1 MLSEEEA
8 FTLVETILKPNC
20 LNDVQAL
27 VFRQCWLG
35 KTYQMIGDEN
45 GYDPDYIRVVG
56 SRLWQLLSD
65 PLGIKITKNNLHTA
79 LRQSLDKTS
88 SSRAVIPLNQLPFPD
103 GIVPLNS
110 PLYIE
115 RPPIEHRAYAEIIK
129 PAALLRI
136 KAPSKMGKTSLML
149 RILAFTQE
157 NNYHTVRLNL
167 QQADNTLFTHLD
179 RFLRWICANI
189 ARQLNKDP
197 RLDDYWDEELG
208 SKVSCTAYLQGYILE
223 SLDKPLVLAI
233 DEVNHLFEYGQIAQ
247 EFLPLLRFWHEEG
260 NNIDIWQ
267 NLRLIIVHSTEIYIP
282 LKFQQSP
289 FNVGIPIQIPEFT
302 LEQVQTL
309 AAFHSLSN
317 IIDNPEKKPLNN
329 LMSMVGGHP
338 YLIRLALYHLYQDGI
353 TMEQLLE
360 EAATPTG
367 IYHHHLQNHLITLQK
382 HPDLASA
389 FVTVIKAKKP
399 IQLSTIIAY
408 KLASMGLVKLQGNNV
423 FPSCQLYCLYFSSF
437 LGYFESDKS
446 RDS

>member
-8 FTLVETILKPNC
+8 FTFIETILKPNC

-35 KTYQMIGDEN
+35 NTYQTIAEQN
-45 GYDPDYIRVVG
+45 GYDSDYIRVVG

-65 PLGIKITKNNLHTA
+65 TLDIKITKSNLQTA
-79 LRQSLDKTS
+79 LRQAFNKTPS
-88 SSRAVIPLNQLPFPD
+88 VSVSCLGQLPFPD
-103 GIVPLNS
+103 GTVPLNS
-110 PLYIE
+110 PLYVE
-115 RPPIEHRAYAEIIK
+115 RPPIEHRAYTEIIK

-149 RILAFTQE
+149 RILAFAKE

-167 QQADNTLFTHLD
+167 QQADNTLFSHLD

-189 ARQLNKDP
+189 AHQLHKNP

-233 DEVNHLFEYGQIAQ
+233 DEVNHLFEYGQISQ

-260 NNIDIWQ
+260 NNLEIWQ

-289 FNVGIPIQIPEFT
+289 FNVGIPIQLSEFT
-302 LEQVQTL
+302 LEQVQDL
-309 AAFHSLSN
+309 AELHFLSHLTN
-317 IIDNPEKKPLNN
+317 DEDQKPLEK
-329 LMSMVGGHP
+329 LMEMVGGHP
-338 YLIRLALYHLYQDGI
+338 YLIRLAFYHLYQDEI
-353 TMEQLLE
+353 TIQQLLE
-360 EAATPTG
+360 EAPTPTG

-382 HPDLASA
+382 NPNLAHA
-389 FVTVIKAKKP
+389 FAKVITADKP
-399 IQLSTIIAY
+399 IQLETIIAY
-408 KLASMGLVKLQGNNV
+408 KLASMGLVKLQGKEV
-423 FPSCQLYCLYFSSF
+423 FPSCQLYCLYFSTF
-437 LGYFESDKS
+437 LVN
-446 RDS
+446 

>member
-1 MLSEEEA
+1 MLSEEDA
-8 FTLVETILKPNC
+8 FTLVETILKPNS

-35 KTYQMIGDEN
+35 KTYQMIAEEN

-56 SRLWQLLSD
+56 SRLWQLLSETLD
-65 PLGIKITKNNLHTA
+65 IKITKSNIQTA
-79 LRQSLDKTS
+79 LRQSVHKTPFVSVGFLD
-88 SSRAVIPLNQLPFPD
+88 RLPFPD

-110 PLYIE
+110 PFYIE
-115 RPPIEHRAYAEIIK
+115 RPPIEHLAYAEIIK

-149 RILAFTQE
+149 KILAFSEE
-157 NNYHTVRLNL
+157 NNYHIVRLNL
-167 QQADNTLFTHLD
+167 QQADNNLFTHLD
-179 RFLRWICANI
+179 QFLRWICANI
-189 ARQLNKDP
+189 ARQLNKVP
-197 RLDDYWDEELG
+197 KLDDYWDEELG

-223 SLDKPLVLAI
+223 SLDHPLVLAI

-289 FNVGIPIQIPEFT
+289 FNVGIPIQLPEFT

-309 AAFHSLSN
+309 ASCHSLTN
-317 IIDNPEKKPLNN
+317 IIDNEDNEPLRN
-329 LMSMVGGHP
+329 LMKMVGGHP
-338 YLIRLALYHLYQDGI
+338 YLIRLAFYHLYQNKI
-353 TMEQLLE
+353 TMQQLLE
-360 EAATPTG
+360 EAPTPTG

-389 FVTVIKAKKP
+389 FAKVIKAEKA
-399 IQLSTIIAY
+399 IQIETIIAY
-408 KLASMGLVKLQGNNV
+408 KLASMGLVKLQGKEV
-423 FPSCQLYCLYFSSF
+423 FPSCQLYCLYFSNF
-437 LGYFESDKS
+437 LVN
-446 RDS
+446 

>member
-8 FTLVETILKPNC
+8 FTLVETILKPHC
-20 LNDVQAL
+20 LNDVQTL

-35 KTYQMIGDEN
+35 KTYQMIAEEN

-56 SRLWQLLSD
+56 SRLWQSLSD
-65 PLGIKITKNNLHTA
+65 ILGIKITKSNLRTA
-79 LRQSLDKTS
+79 LRQSLNKTPS
-88 SSRAVIPLNQLPFPD
+88 LSISALNQLPFPD
-103 GIVPLNS
+103 GTVPLNS

-115 RPPIEHRAYAEIIK
+115 RYPIEQRAYAEIIK

-136 KAPSKMGKTSLML
+136 KAPTKMGKTSLML
-149 RILAFTQE
+149 RILAFAE
-157 NNYHTVRLNL
+157 KNEYHTVRLNL
-167 QQADNTLFTHLD
+167 QQADNTLFTDLD

-189 ARQLNKDP
+189 ARQLDKDP

-233 DEVNHLFEYGQIAQ
+233 DEVNHLFEYGQVAQ

-289 FNVGIPIQIPEFT
+289 FNVGIPIQLPEFT
-302 LEQVQTL
+302 LKQVETL
-309 AAFHSLSN
+309 ATLHSLSSL
-317 IIDNPEKKPLNN
+317 IDHEENEPLKD
-329 LMSMVGGHP
+329 LMKMVGGHP
-338 YLIRLALYHLYQDGI
+338 YLIRLAFYHLYQDDI
-353 TMEQLLE
+353 TMKQLLE
-360 EAATPTG
+360 EAPNPTG

-382 HPDLASA
+382 NPDLASA
-389 FVTVIKAKKP
+389 FAKVIQVKEP
-399 IQLSTIIAY
+399 IQLETIIAY
-408 KLASMGLVKLQGNNV
+408 KLASMGLVKLQGKEV

-437 LGYFESDKS
+437 LAN
-446 RDS
+446 

>member
-35 KTYQMIGDEN
+35 ETYQTIAEKN

-65 PLGIKITKNNLHTA
+65 TLDIKITKSNIHTA
-79 LRQSLDKTS
+79 LRQSLNTTPS
-88 SSRAVIPLNQLPFPD
+88 LSVSPLGQLPFPD
-103 GIVPLNS
+103 GTVPLSS

-149 RILAFTQE
+149 RILAYAEE

-167 QQADNTLFTHLD
+167 QQADNSLFTHLD

-189 ARQLNKDP
+189 AHQLNKHP

-208 SKVSCTAYLQGYILE
+208 SKVSCTTYLQGYILE
-223 SLDKPLVLAI
+223 SLDNPLVLAI
-233 DEVNHLFEYGQIAQ
+233 DEVNHLFEYGDIAQ

-260 NNIDIWQ
+260 NNIGIWQ

-282 LKFQQSP
+282 LKLQQSP
-289 FNVGIPIQIPEFT
+289 FNVGIPIQLPEFT

-309 AAFHSLSN
+309 AALHSLSN
-317 IIDNPEKKPLNN
+317 LINQAGNEPLNN
-329 LMSMVGGHP
+329 LMKMVGGHP
-338 YLIRLALYHLYQDGI
+338 YLIRLAFYHLYQDGI
-353 TMEQLLE
+353 TIKQLLE
-360 EAATPTG
+360 EAPTPTG

-382 HPDLASA
+382 NPDLASA
-389 FVTVIKAKKP
+389 FATVIKAKKP
-399 IQLSTIIAY
+399 IQLETIIAY
-408 KLASMGLVKLQGNNV
+408 KLASMGLVKLQGKEV

-437 LGYFESDKS
+437 LVN
-446 RDS
+446 

>member
-27 VFRQCWLG
+27 VFRECWLG
-35 KTYQMIGDEN
+35 KTYHTIAEEN

-65 PLGIKITKNNLHTA
+65 TLGRKITKSNFHTA
-79 LRQSLDKTS
+79 LRASLNQTPSLSVS
-88 SSRAVIPLNQLPFPD
+88 SLAQLPFPD
-103 GIVPLNS
+103 GTVPLYS

-115 RPPIEHRAYAEIIK
+115 RPPTEHRAYAEISK

-149 RILAFTQE
+149 RILAFARE

-167 QQADNTLFTHLD
+167 QQADNTVFTHLD

-189 ARQLNKDP
+189 AHQLNKVP

-223 SLDKPLVLAI
+223 SLDNPLVLAI

-289 FNVGIPIQIPEFT
+289 FNVGIPLQLPEFS
-302 LEQVQTL
+302 LEQVQAL
-309 AAFHSLSN
+309 GKCHFLSS
-317 IIDNPEKKPLNN
+317 IIDDEENEPLKD
-329 LMSMVGGHP
+329 LMKMVGGHP
-338 YLIRLALYHLYQDGI
+338 YLIRLALYHLYQDKI
-353 TMEQLLE
+353 TMKQLLE

-382 HPDLASA
+382 NTDLAA
-389 FVTVIKAKKP
+389 GFTKVIQAKKP
-399 IQLSTIIAY
+399 IQLETIIAY
-408 KLASMGLVKLQGNNV
+408 KLASMGLVKLEGNQV
-423 FPSCQLYCLYFSSF
+423 FPSCKLYVLYFSSF
-437 LGYFESDKS
+437 LVN
-446 RDS
+446 

>member
-1 MLSEEEA
+1 MLSDEEA

-35 KTYQMIGDEN
+35 KTYQMIAEQN

-65 PLGIKITKNNLHTA
+65 TLGIKITKSNIHTA
-79 LRQSLDKTS
+79 LRQSLYKTPS
-88 SSRAVIPLNQLPFPD
+88 LSVKTFAQVPFPD
-103 GIVPLNS
+103 GTVPLNS

-115 RPPIEHRAYAEIIK
+115 RPPIEHRTYAEILK

-136 KAPSKMGKTSLML
+136 KAPTKMGKTSLML
-149 RILAFTQE
+149 RILAYAE
-157 NNYHTVRLNL
+157 EKNYHTVRLNL

-189 ARQLNKDP
+189 AHQLDKDP
-197 RLDDYWDEELG
+197 RLDNYWDEELG

-223 SLDKPLVLAI
+223 SLDNPLVLAI

-282 LKFQQSP
+282 LKLQQSP
-289 FNVGIPIQIPEFT
+289 FNVGIPIQLPEFT
-302 LEQVQTL
+302 LEQVQAL
-309 AAFHSLSN
+309 AALHSLSN
-317 IIDNPEKKPLNN
+317 IIDNQGNESLNN
-329 LMSMVGGHP
+329 LMKMVGGHP
-338 YLIRLALYHLYQDGI
+338 YLIRLAFYHLYQDEI
-353 TMEQLLE
+353 TIKQLLE
-360 EAATPTG
+360 EAPTPTG
-367 IYHHHLQNHLITLQK
+367 IYHHHLQNHLITLQNN
-382 HPDLASA
+382 PDLASA
-389 FVTVIKAKKP
+389 FAKVIKAKNP
-399 IQLSTIIAY
+399 IQLETIIAY
-408 KLASMGLVKLQGNNV
+408 KLASMGLVKLQGKDV

-437 LGYFESDKS
+437 LLN
-446 RDS
+446 

>member
-8 FTLVETILKPNC
+8 FTLVETILKPNS

-35 KTYQMIGDEN
+35 KTYQTIAEEN

-65 PLGIKITKNNLHTA
+65 TLDIKITKSNIQTA
-79 LRQSLDKTS
+79 LRQSFQK
-88 SSRAVIPLNQLPFPD
+88 IPSPNVGSVGQLPFPD
-103 GIVPLNS
+103 GTVPLDS

-115 RPPIEHRAYAEIIK
+115 RPPIEHRVYAEIIK

-149 RILAFTQE
+149 RILAYVKE
-157 NNYHTVRLNL
+157 KNYYTVRLNL
-167 QQADNTLFTHLD
+167 QQADNTLFTDLE

-189 ARQLNKDP
+189 AHQLNKIP

-223 SLDKPLVLAI
+223 SLDHPLVLAI

-282 LKFQQSP
+282 LKLQQSP
-289 FNVGIPIQIPEFT
+289 FNVGIPIQLPEFN
-302 LEQVQTL
+302 LEQVKAL
-309 AAFHSLSN
+309 AEFHSLSN
-317 IIDNPEKKPLNN
+317 IFDNEENEPLKN
-329 LMSMVGGHP
+329 LMKMVGGHP
-338 YLIRLALYHLYQDGI
+338 YLIRLALYHLYQDRI

-360 EAATPTG
+360 EAANPTG

-382 HPDLASA
+382 NPDLADA
-389 FVTVIKAKKP
+389 FAQVIKAPKP
-399 IQLSTIIAY
+399 MQVETIIGY
-408 KLASMGLVKLQGNNV
+408 KLASMGLVKLQGKEV
-423 FPSCQLYCLYFSSF
+423 FPSCQLYCLYFSNF
-437 LGYFESDKS
+437 LVN
-446 RDS
+446 

>member
-8 FTLVETILKPNC
+8 FAFVETILKPNC

-27 VFRQCWLG
+27 VFRQCWQG
-35 KTYQMIGDEN
+35 ETYQKIAETN

-65 PLGIKITKNNLHTA
+65 TLDIKITKSNLHTA
-79 LRQSLDKTS
+79 LRQSLNQ
-88 SSRAVIPLNQLPFPD
+88 IPSQSVSPLGQLPFPD
-103 GIVPLNS
+103 GTVPLNS
-110 PLYIE
+110 PLYME
-115 RPPIEHRAYAEIIK
+115 RSPIEHRAYAEILK

-149 RILAFTQE
+149 RILAFAEE
-157 NNYHTVRLNL
+157 NNYYTVRLNL

-189 ARQLNKDP
+189 AHQLNKVP

-208 SKVSCTAYLQGYILE
+208 SKVICTTYLQGYILE
-223 SLDKPLVLAI
+223 SLDNPLVLAI
-233 DEVNHLFEYGQIAQ
+233 DEVNHLFEYGNIAQ

-289 FNVGIPIQIPEFT
+289 FNVGIPIQLPEFT
-302 LEQVQTL
+302 LEQVETL
-309 AAFHSLSN
+309 ASVHSLSSL
-317 IIDNPEKKPLNN
+317 IDDEGKEPLKN
-329 LMSMVGGHP
+329 LMRMVGGHP
-338 YLIRLALYHLYQDGI
+338 YLIRLALYHLYQDRI
-353 TMEQLLE
+353 TMQQLLE
-360 EAATPTG
+360 EAANPTG

-382 HPDLASA
+382 NPDLAHA
-389 FVTVIKAKKP
+389 FAKVIKAQKP
-399 IQLSTIIAY
+399 MQVETIIGY
-408 KLASMGLVKLQGNNV
+408 KLASMGLVKLQGKEV
-423 FPSCQLYCLYFSSF
+423 FPSCQLYCLYFSNF
-437 LGYFESDKS
+437 LVN
-446 RDS
+446 